1 MYSLFTRPKN
11 AALYRIFLHGIWIAA
26 PSPPYICSV
35 FRHSA
40 DLETH
45 TLTHTMYT
53 AHKHSK
59 AFASLISKEIKI
71 RNKSLASC
79 HCVERDDEIACYA
92 IPVYGQV
99 YAMATFGYFGKIL
112 DLYFVYK
119 PNSAT
124 AYLQGERVN
133 EFMNKLTN
141 FYRASK

>member
-1 MYSLFTRPKN
+1 MY
-11 AALYRIFLHGIWIAA
+11 
-26 PSPPYICSV
+26 
-35 FRHSA
+35 
-40 DLETH
+40 
-45 TLTHTMYT
+45 
-53 AHKHSK
+53 KHNK

-71 RNKSLASC
+71 RNKSLSTCFLA
-79 HCVERDDEIACYA
+79 EQDDEISCYE
-92 IPVYGQV
+92 IPVYGQIC
-99 YAMATFGYFGKIL
+99 AMATFGYFGKIL